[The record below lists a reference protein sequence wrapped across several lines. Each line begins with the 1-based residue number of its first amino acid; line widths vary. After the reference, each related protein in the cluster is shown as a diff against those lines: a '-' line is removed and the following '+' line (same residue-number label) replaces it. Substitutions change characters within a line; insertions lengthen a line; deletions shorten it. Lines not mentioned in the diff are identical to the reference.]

1 MSAAI
6 GPGAAEYLSPVILVS
21 SAHLL
26 FPRATTITYQLS
38 LDAYC
43 TPPSPTTAMNS
54 PSTTSTMSTTAP
66 LKVHF
71 SAPSHTQSAER
82 RQLRSPPPKPKGKFF
97 TRPSQ
102 IQAQPKAR
110 AIRRLGDGRRVD
122 MESWVPIPDFRPY
135 DYTLLALGEAQS
147 RDEIVHRMFPTR
159 V

>member
-1 MSAAI
+1 
-6 GPGAAEYLSPVILVS
+6 
-21 SAHLL
+21 
-26 FPRATTITYQLS
+26 
-38 LDAYC
+38 
-43 TPPSPTTAMNS
+43 MNS
-54 PSTTSTMSTTAP
+54 PSTTSTMSTTSAP

-71 SAPSHTQSAER
+71 SAPSRTQSAER

-102 IQAQPKAR
+102 GQAQPKAR

-122 MESWVPIPDFRPY
+122 MESWMPIPDFRPY
-135 DYTLLALGEAQS
+135 EYTLLSLGEAQS